1 MFSKILVANRGEVA
15 IRIIRACHEMGIKS
29 VAVFSEADRT
39 SLHVGYADE
48 AYCIG
53 PAPSRESYLNIDKI
67 LDVAAKSKSGAVHPG
82 YGFLSENGEFAKR
95 CAEKNIKFI
104 GPSPEVIEKMGNKTF
119 ARKFITGLKIPVIPG
134 TTENAT
140 DDEALSIA
148 EKIGFP
154 VMVKA
159 AAGGGGKGMRVVNKK
174 EDLLS
179 SLRAARSEAMSA
191 FADET
196 VYIEKYIENPR
207 HIEVQVLA
215 DEKGNSVHLFER
227 ECSIQRRHQKIIE
240 ETPSPFL
247 NEEMRQKMGE
257 AALKIVKAVGYT
269 SAGTIEFLVDEKKNF
284 YFLEMNTRLQ
294 VEHAITEIV
303 TGVDLVQQQIKIA
316 AGESISFSQEDLIQN
331 GSSME
336 CRVYAENPD
345 NNFLPSPGTI
355 YSMRTPG
362 GCGVRLDSCA
372 YSGYQVSVHYDP
384 LISKLV
390 VWGKNREE
398 ARLRMLRALTEYTIT
413 GINTTIPFLKKIISN
428 EHFVKGETYTN
439 FIERFI
445 EHKNDY
451 SEEGSKVAIV
461 SAAISAM
468 KKLDEES
475 IYHSPERKDKSPW
488 KIAGKWQMWGNRL

>member
-15 IRIIRACHEMGIKS
+15 IRLIRTCQEMGIKS

-53 PAPSRESYLNIDKI
+53 PASSKESYLSIDNI
-67 LDVAAKSKSGAVHPG
+67 LDAAKKSKADAIHPG
-82 YGFLSENGEFAKR
+82 YGFLSENSVFAER
-95 CAEKNIKFI
+95 CAENNIKFI
-104 GPSPEVIEKMGNKTF
+104 GPSSDVIEKMGNKTF
-119 ARKFITGLKIPVIPG
+119 ARRFITEQNIPVVPG
-134 TTENAT
+134 TSENTGDNKAV
-140 DDEALSIA
+140 AIA

-159 AAGGGGKGMRVVNKK
+159 AAGGGGKGMRIVRKND
-174 EDLLS
+174 ELPS
-179 SLRAARSEAMSA
+179 ALRAARSEAMSA
-191 FADET
+191 FGDET

-207 HIEVQVLA
+207 HIEIQVLG
-215 DEKGNSVHLFER
+215 DNNGNCVHLFER

-247 NEEMRQKMGE
+247 NDELRKKMGD
-257 AALKIVKAVGYT
+257 AALRIVKAVGYT
-269 SAGTIEFLVDEKKNF
+269 SAGTIEFLVDDDKNY

-303 TGVDLVQQQIKIA
+303 TGIDIVQQQIKIA
-316 AGESISFSQEDLIQN
+316 AGEDLSFRQEDLIQN

-336 CRVYAENPD
+336 CRIYAENPD

-372 YSGYQVSVHYDP
+372 YSGYSVSVHYDP

-398 ARLRMLRALTEYTIT
+398 ARLRMIRALSEYTIT
-413 GINTTIPFLKKIISN
+413 GISTTIPFLKKIISN
-428 EHFVKGETYTN
+428 DHFIKGETYTN

-445 EHKNDY
+445 EKNDAY
-451 SEEGSKVAIV
+451 SEEGSKVALV
-461 SAAISAM
+461 SAAISAFR
-468 KKLDEES
+468 KLDGES

-488 KIAGKWQMWGNRL
+488 KIAGKWQVWGSRL

>member
-1 MFSKILVANRGEVA
+1 
-15 IRIIRACHEMGIKS
+15 
-29 VAVFSEADRT
+29 
-39 SLHVGYADE
+39 
-48 AYCIG
+48 
-53 PAPSRESYLNIDKI
+53 
-67 LDVAAKSKSGAVHPG
+67 
-82 YGFLSENGEFAKR
+82 
-95 CAEKNIKFI
+95 NIKFI
-104 GPSPEVIEKMGNKTF
+104 GPPADVIEKMGNKTF
-119 ARKFITGLKIPVIPG
+119 ARKFITENGIPVIPG
-134 TTENAT
+134 TTDDTN

-159 AAGGGGKGMRVVNKK
+159 AAGGGGKGMRIVRNKD
-174 EDLLS
+174 ELPS
-179 SLRAARSEAMSA
+179 ALRAARSEAMSA
-191 FADET
+191 FGDET

-207 HIEVQVLA
+207 HIEIQVLA
-215 DEKGNSVHLFER
+215 DEKGNAVHLFER

-240 ETPSPFL
+240 ETPSPFVD
-247 NEEMRQKMGE
+247 EELREKMGE

-269 SAGTIEFLVDEKKNF
+269 NAGTIEFLVDENKNF

-303 TGVDLVQQQIKIA
+303 TGIDIVQEQIRIA
-316 AGESISFSQEDLIQN
+316 AGEELDFRQEDLFQH

-336 CRVYAENPD
+336 CRIYAENPD

-355 YSMRTPG
+355 YSIRTPG

-372 YSGYQVSVHYDP
+372 YPGYAVSVHYDP

-398 ARLRMLRALTEYTIT
+398 ARLRMLRALNEYTIT
-413 GINTTIPFLKKIISN
+413 GISTTIPFLKKIITN
-428 EHFVKGETYTN
+428 EHFIKGETYTN

-445 EHKNDY
+445 EKKTDY
-451 SEEGSKVAIV
+451 SPEGAKIAMI

-468 KKLDEES
+468 RKLEDEA